1 MSISLSDL
9 ISTTCK
15 SLYSS
20 PLRSGLTML
29 GVFMGVSAVS
39 ATLNVGSITDAK
51 IQAKLANRD
60 RPYIVPYLT
69 PQGNFGIEE
78 LDKEDEQALERE
90 VRNIRSISS
99 LSELYLESAQFEGQE
114 ATEIQALGVSQ
125 NYVETTGR
133 KVLAGRFFNAADFA
147 QYRPVAIIDR
157 QMANLLFEGKPA
169 VGNDIYAD
177 GTRLTVVGIIETKS
191 DGSDFQSSGTLWL
204 PQTFADVVQG
214 GFSSS
219 ALQIG
224 SYELEDIPQLKQ
236 EIERVLNQR
245 HPKAMVYLQDNTE
258 DLLREQELQQ
268 TAAKA
273 LYAVALI
280 ALSIGGVGIA
290 NISIASVIER
300 IKEIGL
306 RRAIGAT
313 QTEVMMQFVLEATV
327 LSLVG
332 GTLAIITVHSLT
344 VTATTKFIPAPYQF
358 SSQRAALSL
367 GSAILVGV
375 GASFFPALKASRV
388 DVIQAL
394 STN

>member
-1 MSISLSDL
+1 MTISLSDL
-9 ISTTCK
+9 ITITCK

-39 ATLNVGSITDAK
+39 ATLNVGGIAEAK
-51 IQAKLANRD
+51 IQAKLAERD

-78 LDKEDEQALERE
+78 LDKEDKQALEQS
-90 VRNIRSISS
+90 VADIRSISS
-99 LSELYLESAQFEGQE
+99 LTKLHLNSVQLEDRE
-114 ATEIQALGVSQ
+114 ATEIQSLGVSQ

-133 KVLAGRFFNAADFA
+133 KILEGRFFNAADFVN
-147 QYRPVAIIDR
+147 YRPVAIIDL
-157 QMANLLFEGKPA
+157 QMANLLFKGEFA
-169 VGNDIYAD
+169 VGKEIYAD
-177 GTRLTVVGIIETKS
+177 GTRLTVVGIIEAKS

-204 PQTFADVVQG
+204 PQTFAEVIQSK
-214 GFSSS
+214 FSSN

-224 SYELEDIPQLKQ
+224 SSKLEDIPQLKE

-245 HPKAMVYLQDNTE
+245 HPKAIVYLQDNTE

-273 LYAVALI
+273 LYVVALI
-280 ALSIGGVGIA
+280 ALSIAGVGIA
-290 NISIASVIER
+290 NISIASVMER

-313 QTEVMMQFVLEATV
+313 QADVMVQFILEATV
-327 LSLVG
+327 LSLIG
-332 GTLAIITVHSLT
+332 GTVAIATVHGITL
-344 VTATTKFIPAPYQF
+344 TATTRFVQAPYQF
-358 SSQRAALSL
+358 SIHRAALSL
-367 GSAILVGV
+367 GSALLVGV

-394 STN
+394 RTN

>member
-1 MSISLSDL
+1 MTISLPDL
-9 ISTTCK
+9 IAVTCK

-29 GVFMGVSAVS
+29 GVFMGVSTVS
-39 ATLNVGSITDAK
+39 ATLNVGSIADAK
-51 IQAKLANRD
+51 IEAKLAERD
-60 RPYIVPYLT
+60 RPYIMPYLT
-69 PQGNFGIEE
+69 PQGNFAIEE
-78 LDKEDEQALERE
+78 LDREDQQALEQS
-90 VRNIRSISS
+90 VAGIRSISS
-99 LSELYLESAQFEGQE
+99 MTQLYLQSAQFEGQE
-114 ATEIQALGVSQ
+114 ATEIQALGVSE

-133 KVLAGRFFNAADFA
+133 KVLEGRFFNATDYTN
-147 QYRPVAIIDR
+147 YRPVAIIDR
-157 QMANLLFEGKPA
+157 QMANQLFEGESA
-169 VGNDIYAD
+169 VGQDIYTD

-191 DGSDFQSSGTLWL
+191 DGSNFRSSGTLWL
-204 PQTFADVVQG
+204 PQTFAEVLQG

-219 ALQIG
+219 SLQIG
-224 SYELEDIPQLKQ
+224 SHGLDDMNDLKT

-245 HPKAMVYLQDNTE
+245 HPKAMVYLQDNTA
-258 DLLREQELQQ
+258 DLLRDREMQQ
-268 TAAKA
+268 TAARA
-273 LYAVALI
+273 LYVVALI

-290 NISIASVIER
+290 NITIASVMER

-313 QTEVMMQFVLEATV
+313 RSDVMVQFILEATV

-332 GTLAIITVHSLT
+332 GVLAIATVHGIT
-344 VTATTKFIPAPYQF
+344 VTATTRLVQAPYQF

-394 STN
+394 RTN

>member
-1 MSISLSDL
+1 
-9 ISTTCK
+9 
-15 SLYSS
+15 
-20 PLRSGLTML
+20 
-29 GVFMGVSAVS
+29 MGVSAVS
-39 ATLNVGSITDAK
+39 ATLNVGSIAEAK
-51 IQAKLANRD
+51 IQAKLADRD

-78 LDKEDEQALERE
+78 LNKEDKQALEQS
-90 VRNIRSISS
+90 VGGIRSISS
-99 LSELYLESAQFEGQE
+99 LTQLYLQSAQFEGQE

-133 KVLAGRFFNAADFA
+133 KVLEGRFFNEADYA
-147 QYRPVAIIDR
+147 NYRPVAIIDR
-157 QMANLLFEGKPA
+157 ALANLLFEGEKA
-169 VGNDIYAD
+169 VGKDIYTD
-177 GTRLTVVGIIETKS
+177 GTRLTIVGIIETKS

-204 PQTFADVVQG
+204 PQTFAEVLQG
-214 GFSSS
+214 DFSSG

-224 SYELEDIPQLKQ
+224 SYKLEDIPQLKE

-245 HPKAMVYLQDNTE
+245 HPKAIVYLQDNTE

-273 LYAVALI
+273 LYVVALI

-290 NISIASVIER
+290 NISIASVMER

-313 QTEVMMQFVLEATV
+313 QADVMVQFILEATV

-332 GTLAIITVHSLT
+332 GTLAIATVHGITL
-344 VTATTKFIPAPYQF
+344 TATTRFVQAPYQF
-358 SSQRAALSL
+358 SIPRAALSL
-367 GSAILVGV
+367 GSALLVGV

-394 STN
+394 RSN

>member
-1 MSISLSDL
+1 MTISLPDL
-9 ISTTCK
+9 VSITCK

-39 ATLNVGSITDAK
+39 ATLNVGSIAEAQ
-51 IQAKLANRD
+51 IQAKLADRD
-60 RPYIVPYLT
+60 RPYIVPYLA

-78 LDKEDEQALERE
+78 LDQEDKQALEQS
-90 VRNIRSISS
+90 VAGIRSISS
-99 LSELYLESAQFEGQE
+99 LTQLYLQSAQFEGQE

-133 KVLAGRFFNAADFA
+133 KVLEGRFFNEADYA
-147 QYRPVAIIDR
+147 NYRPVAIIDR
-157 QMANLLFEGKPA
+157 ALANLLFEGEKA
-169 VGNDIYAD
+169 VGKDIYTD

-204 PQTFADVVQG
+204 PQTFAEVLQG
-214 GFSSS
+214 GFSSD

-224 SYELEDIPQLKQ
+224 SHNLEDIPQLKE

-245 HPKAMVYLQDNTE
+245 HPKAIVYLQDNTE

-273 LYAVALI
+273 LYVVALI

-290 NISIASVIER
+290 NISIASVMER

-313 QTEVMMQFVLEATV
+313 QADVMVQFILEATV

-332 GTLAIITVHSLT
+332 GTLAIATVHGITL
-344 VTATTKFIPAPYQF
+344 TATTRFVQAPYQF
-358 SSQRAALSL
+358 SIPRAALSL
-367 GSAILVGV
+367 GSALLVGV

-394 STN
+394 RSN